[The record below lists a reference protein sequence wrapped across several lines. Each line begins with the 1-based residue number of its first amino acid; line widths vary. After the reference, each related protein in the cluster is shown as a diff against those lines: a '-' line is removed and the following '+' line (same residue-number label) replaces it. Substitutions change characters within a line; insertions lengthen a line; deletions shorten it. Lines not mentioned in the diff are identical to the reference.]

1 MLGKASLVSSVCVG
15 RQCMKLEELCHRVVT
30 RTIELLE
37 QKYHYKIADDTR
49 KEILEQVR
57 RELDSLIEG

>member
-1 MLGKASLVSSVCVG
+1 
-15 RQCMKLEELCHRVVT
+15 MKLEELCHRVVM

-57 RELDSLIEG
+57 RELDSLIEGKS

>member
-1 MLGKASLVSSVCVG
+1 VI
-15 RQCMKLEELCHRVVT
+15 

-49 KEILEQVR
+49 KEIVEQIR
-57 RELDSLIEG
+57 REVDSLIEGES